1 MNRKELNNILE
12 NHKKWLDGE
21 EGGVYADLSYADMI
35 GEMQAIDNNDECI
48 EIIRNRWKMS
58 DEI

>member
-1 MNRKELNNILE
+1 MSELKRCPFCEDHEYGI
-12 NHKKWLDGE
+12 
-21 EGGVYADLSYADMI
+21 V
-35 GEMQAIDNNDECI
+35 EMQAIDNNDECI